1 MKLEHLAS
9 APTRDDE
16 LVRLFDFGPEES
28 NLLVASIT
36 NWLRDTSTPL
46 ELAELPF
53 ISTVNCSLS
62 LVVVTQD
69 EGIHEVSPGAYDCRM
84 TIDSFSRM
92 LELMG
97 PFSKGQTGG
106 YQWLYDLD
114 TPIEFLFSP
123 NGSW

>member
-1 MKLEHLAS
+1 MKLQHLAS

-16 LVRLFDFGPEES
+16 LVRLFDFGSEES

-36 NWLRDTSTPL
+36 QWLRDTSTPL

-53 ISTVNCSLS
+53 ISAVNCSLS

-69 EGIHEVSPGAYDCRM
+69 EGIHEVSPGAYDCRL
-84 TIDSFSRM
+84 TLDSFGQM

-97 PFSKGQTGG
+97 PFRRDGTTGF
-106 YQWLYDLD
+106 QWLYDLD